1 MKKLSKFSVL
11 FFILCIFFQTSCTT
25 TSHESHRTVQNTQ
38 IQFEQEAPFQHGTLD
53 NGMSYVIRENGEPK
67 NRIQLRLVVKAG
79 SCMEDDDQKG
89 VAHFVEHLCF
99 NGTKHFKKSAIVDYF
114 ESIGMKYGPEINA
127 YTDYEQT
134 VYMMEIP
141 ADNPEILR
149 TSLMILRDWACAVS
163 FEEEAI
169 EKERGIITE
178 EWRYRTQTLAGR
190 MVNFETPI
198 YLRGSRFEER
208 PVLGDMN
215 IIKKVSRKRIIDFY
229 KKWYRPEFMSV
240 IAIGDIKAN
249 VLEDAVKDIMK
260 TVPASKDK
268 IKLPEYTVPLPQK
281 KTIDI
286 MRDKEITIDEIYIVM
301 RKSNNLRVEDDYA
314 WVYFRDIFNL
324 RCFEKTKALNSEWIN
339 AKIGTRTETNKTS
352 FYFMQINP
360 KKGRFTEGFKTFL
373 EELDLFLKSGPTESE
388 LAREKESLKL
398 LLSQNYKNMEN
409 YSSKSFTNNMVNHTV
424 SGSSVLSPNDE
435 NFKAELDVV
444 NKMTVEKV
452 RNFALKYFGDRG
464 TTMLLFTPE
473 NNKLPSE
480 SEIMD
485 VWKNY
490 KGQNKSMQEAVPSS
504 SAEDYT
510 LMAKPQK
517 KAKIKETK
525 K

>member
-1 MKKLSKFSVL
+1 MKKFIKFSVP
-11 FFILCIFFQTSCTT
+11 FFILCMFFQVACTT
-25 TSHESHRTVQNTQ
+25 TSNESHRTLQDTQ
-38 IQFEQEAPFQHGTLD
+38 IQFEQEAPFRQGTLD

-99 NGTKHFKKSAIVDYF
+99 NGTEHFKKSAIVDYF

-169 EKERGIITE
+169 DKERGIITE
-178 EWRYRTQTLAGR
+178 EWRYRTQTLGGR
-190 MVNFETPI
+190 MDTFETPI

-240 IAIGDIKAN
+240 IAIGDINAN

-286 MRDKEITIDEIYIVM
+286 MCDKEITIDEIYIVM
-301 RKSNNLRVEDDYA
+301 RKSNNLRVEDNYA

-339 AKIGTRTETNKTS
+339 AKIG
-352 FYFMQINP
+352 
-360 KKGRFTEGFKTFL
+360 
-373 EELDLFLKSGPTESE
+373 
-388 LAREKESLKL
+388 
-398 LLSQNYKNMEN
+398 
-409 YSSKSFTNNMVNHTV
+409 
-424 SGSSVLSPNDE
+424 
-435 NFKAELDVV
+435 
-444 NKMTVEKV
+444 
-452 RNFALKYFGDRG
+452 
-464 TTMLLFTPE
+464 
-473 NNKLPSE
+473 
-480 SEIMD
+480 
-485 VWKNY
+485 
-490 KGQNKSMQEAVPSS
+490 
-504 SAEDYT
+504 
-510 LMAKPQK
+510 
-517 KAKIKETK
+517 
-525 K
+525 